1 MSPYKIKR
9 KVVIMKI
16 EEGKHVTVIGAG
28 AMGRQIAMNTAL
40 NGLKEGYQVILTDS
54 FEKAV
59 DSARAWASDYLKGR
73 VDKGR
78 ITQEECVIASS
89 RLAFTSDVD
98 AAVKDADLVVEAIIE
113 NLEIKR
119 ELFGRISRI
128 VKADTILATNSSNLV
143 SSKLAD
149 VTEHPERL
157 LNLHYFNPALV
168 MKLVE
173 VVKGPH
179 TSDEAVECAR
189 AFGER
194 TGKSPIVIQKE
205 IAGFVANRINAAV
218 TREACLLLE
227 KGIASVEDI
236 DTACEKGLG
245 YPMGPFKLMD
255 MTGLDVNYYVRR
267 DRFAESGDPNDAPSL
282 MVIDKVIKGELGRKT
297 GKGWYSYEK

>member
-1 MSPYKIKR
+1 
-9 KVVIMKI
+9 MKI
-16 EEGKHVTVIGAG
+16 EDVKRVTVIGAG

-40 NGLKEGYQVILTDS
+40 NGRKEGYQVVLTDS

-59 DSARAWASDYLKGR
+59 DSARAWAADYLKGR

-78 ITQEECVIASS
+78 ITQEEAD
-89 RLAFTSDVD
+89 TTDVD
-98 AAVKDADLVVEAIIE
+98 AGVKDADLVVEAIIE
-113 NLEIKR
+113 DLEIKK
-119 ELFGRISRI
+119 ELFGRISKI
-128 VKADTILATNSSNLV
+128 VKADAILATNSSNLV
-143 SSKLAD
+143 SSKLAG
-149 VTEHPERL
+149 VTQHPERL
-157 LNLHYFNPALV
+157 MNLHYFNPALV
-168 MKLVE
+168 MQLVE

-194 TGKSPIVIQKE
+194 TGKAPIVIQKE

-267 DRFAESGDPNDAPSL
+267 DRFAESGDPNDAPSPL
-282 MVIDKVIKGELGRKT
+282 VIDKVIKGELGRKS
-297 GKGWYSYEK
+297 GKGWYSYQ

>member
-1 MSPYKIKR
+1 M
-9 KVVIMKI
+9 V
-16 EEGKHVTVIGAG
+16 
-28 AMGRQIAMNTAL
+28 
-40 NGLKEGYQVILTDS
+40 LTDS

-59 DSARAWASDYLKGR
+59 DSAKAWAADYLKGR
-73 VDKGR
+73 VSKGR
-78 ITQEECVIASS
+78 ITQEEADLVSS
-89 RLAFTSDVD
+89 CLAFTTDVD
-98 AAVKDADLVVEAIIE
+98 TGVMGADLVVEAIIE
-113 NLEIKR
+113 NLEIKK
-119 ELFGRISRI
+119 ELFGRISKI

-143 SSKLAD
+143 SSKLAE

-157 LNLHYFNPALV
+157 MNLHYFNPALV
-168 MKLVE
+168 MQLVE

-267 DRFAESGDPNDAPSL
+267 DRFVESGDPNDAPSL
-282 MVIDKVIKGELGRKT
+282 LVIDKVIKGEFGRKT
-297 GKGWYSYEK
+297 GKGWYDYSQKGNKED